1 MKISDPIHVSNL
13 QGLSYLFPAHCVK
26 FTVNHFQ
33 ATVTHTD
40 NDDKDNVNLVWIP
53 PKGDAAGTEY
63 YFHYTI
69 VKSYDNIWVGRD
81 SEKFSLQTNK
91 TCIQIWL
98 KNCYCIKSQRD

>member
-1 MKISDPIHVSNL
+1 M
-13 QGLSYLFPAHCVK
+13 
-26 FTVNHFQ
+26 
-33 ATVTHTD
+33 THTD

-81 SEKFSLQTNK
+81 SEKFSL
-91 TCIQIWL
+91 
-98 KNCYCIKSQRD
+98 